1 MPSSFKC
8 LFQVVAA
15 ALWGLSATVLATKNI
30 DVRTELLSFSPWNET
45 LLQQRAACPED
56 YSPCTC
62 DLTANGLEVTCSD
75 VSVQDI
81 QDVFYRT
88 QTFRLYLVMLS
99 PSFIPDSSG
108 SSSISLPADLL
119 QDKRAENI
127 FLICP
132 PNASPS
138 IGLTIDPATFEFTR
152 FNTSVFGIFNC
163 DLAAQTDMQFLADFS
178 VLNTLRFENTLNLQ
192 VIESLPSLPALK
204 KLIISG
210 CTGLED
216 EKVAFPD
223 LTPARLQRLYLNGNG
238 LSDETANGILV
249 SVGSS
254 SSASSL
260 QELILAN
267 DGLTRIP
274 RIASFSKL
282 SVYDVSYNVVPFMS
296 QLTLDFGAV
305 VTLVSLKSNSLTAIE
320 GGAFQGDFTSA
331 QVNLENNNLSEFRS
345 DVFLSMLQQMATPSS
360 GSGGQVLVTGNPFKC
375 DCGLAWLI
383 RDNQHLIPNVR
394 NGVCGGFFRFQ
405 DLSPD
410 SFTDCL

>member
-1 MPSSFKC
+1 M
-8 LFQVVAA
+8 FQVRLDSIFVSQLHPIHILFCIPKKVVVA
-15 ALWGLSATVLATKNI
+15 ALWGLSATVLATTKHN
-30 DVRTELLSFSPWNET
+30 DVIRTELLSFSPWNET
-45 LLQQRAACPED
+45 LLQQRSVCPED

-62 DLTANGLEVTCSD
+62 DLTAYGLEVTCTD

-99 PSFIPDSSG
+99 PSG
-108 SSSISLPADLL
+108 SSSINLPADLL

-138 IGLTIDPATFEFTR
+138 IGLTIDPAAFEFTR

-163 DLAAQTDMQFLADFS
+163 DLAGQTDMQFLTDFS

-192 VIESLPSLPALK
+192 VIENLPSLPALK

-210 CTGLED
+210 CTGLETA
-216 EKVAFPD
+216 AFPD

-274 RIASFSKL
+274 RIGSFSKL

-320 GGAFQGDFTSA
+320 GGAFQG
-331 QVNLENNNLSEFRS
+331 
-345 DVFLSMLQQMATPSS
+345 
-360 GSGGQVLVTGNPFKC
+360 
-375 DCGLAWLI
+375 I
-383 RDNQHLIPNVR
+383 
-394 NGVCGGFFRFQ
+394 
-405 DLSPD
+405 
-410 SFTDCL
+410 

>member
-1 MPSSFKC
+1 M
-8 LFQVVAA
+8 
-15 ALWGLSATVLATKNI
+15 
-30 DVRTELLSFSPWNET
+30 
-45 LLQQRAACPED
+45 
-56 YSPCTC
+56 
-62 DLTANGLEVTCSD
+62 
-75 VSVQDI
+75 SVQDI
-81 QDVFYRT
+81 QDVFFRT
-88 QTFRLYLVMLS
+88 QTFRLYLVTLS
-99 PSFIPDSSG
+99 PSFIPDPSSG
-108 SSSISLPADLL
+108 SSIISLPGDLL

-138 IGLTIDPATFEFTR
+138 IGLTIDPAAFEFTR
-152 FNTSVFGIFNC
+152 FDTSVFGILNC
-163 DLAAQTDMQFLADFS
+163 DLAAQTDMQFLTDFS

-210 CTGLED
+210 CTGLD

-223 LTPARLQRLYLNGNG
+223 LTPARLQRLYLNGNA
-238 LSDETANGILV
+238 LSDQTANGILV

-320 GGAFQGDFTSA
+320 GGAFQGIYGVKIQIELLFLFVSMLLAILYLFKGDFTYA

-345 DVFLSMLQQMATPSS
+345 DVFLSMLQQMATPPS
-360 GSGGQVLVTGNPFKC
+360 GSGGEVLVTGSNESSFYKQTTLFHALC
-375 DCGLAWLI
+375 DYFLNLQILLIAIAVWL
-383 RDNQHLIPNVR
+383 
-394 NGVCGGFFRFQ
+394 G
-405 DLSPD
+405 
-410 SFTDCL
+410 

>member
-1 MPSSFKC
+1 MIQYSYCNYTPFTFFSVYQKKK
-8 LFQVVAA
+8 VVVA
-15 ALWGLSATVLATKNI
+15 ALWGLSATVLATTKHNN
-30 DVRTELLSFSPWNET
+30 DVRTELLSFSSWNET
-45 LLQQRAACPED
+45 LLQQRADCPED

-62 DLTANGLEVTCSD
+62 DLTAYGLEVTCTD

-99 PSFIPDSSG
+99 PSG

-138 IGLTIDPATFEFTR
+138 IGLTIDPAAFEFTR

-163 DLAAQTDMQFLADFS
+163 DLAAQTDMQFLTDFS

-210 CTGLED
+210 CTGLEMA
-216 EKVAFPD
+216 AFPD

-274 RIASFSKL
+274 RIGSFSKL

-320 GGAFQGDFTSA
+320 GGAFQGF
-331 QVNLENNNLSEFRS
+331 
-345 DVFLSMLQQMATPSS
+345 
-360 GSGGQVLVTGNPFKC
+360 
-375 DCGLAWLI
+375 
-383 RDNQHLIPNVR
+383 
-394 NGVCGGFFRFQ
+394 
-405 DLSPD
+405 
-410 SFTDCL
+410 